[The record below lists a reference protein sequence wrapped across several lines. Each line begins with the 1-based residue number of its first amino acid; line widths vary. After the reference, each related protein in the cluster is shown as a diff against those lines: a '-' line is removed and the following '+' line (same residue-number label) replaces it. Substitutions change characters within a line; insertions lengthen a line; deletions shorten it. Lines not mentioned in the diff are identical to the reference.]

1 MLHEETDIQ
10 SPETQEQ
17 PVDQSIA
24 LREQLLRTTADF
36 DNFRKRTERE
46 RVEWMNV
53 TRVTLLKKILPLFDD
68 VERALSSLPAKE
80 TTTDASLVAAIDGF
94 SLISKNFSKV
104 LSDLGV
110 MEISANGTFDP
121 ELHEALMQVDGN
133 GAAASTIMQV
143 FEKGY
148 KLGDTVIRHSK
159 VSVAK

>member
-10 SPETQEQ
+10 SPENQEQ
-17 PVDQSIA
+17 PIDQSTT

-46 RVEWMNV
+46 RIEWMNI
-53 TRVTLLKKILPLFDD
+53 TRVTTLKKMLPLFDD

-80 TTTDASLVAAIDGF
+80 TASDASLIAAIDGF
-94 SLISKNFSKV
+94 SLISKNFSKI

-110 MEISANGTFDP
+110 VEISATGTFNP

-133 GAAASTIMQV
+133 GSTAGTIMQV